1 MEYSKV
7 LKKIVMMEDFWKEE
21 STQLSESSL
30 PEKKKNAFLADSL
43 WGISLVTYQ
52 AKHLT

>member
-21 STQLSESSL
+21 STQLNESSL
-30 PEKKKNAFLADSL
+30 PEKKNAFLADSL
-43 WGISLVTYQ
+43 WEISLVTYQ